1 MLVAPSILSAD
12 WSKLDEAVRLAE
24 AGADWLHCDVMDG
37 HFVPN
42 LTFGAPM
49 VEALHRM
56 TKLPLD
62 VHLMID
68 EPLRFAKTFAG
79 AGAHV
84 LTVHVEAP
92 GVAGPG
98 WPAPVRSQGEGGASD
113 DATPAAPPAATK
125 AAADAPAKPAP
136 PAPVDVD
143 YAQLRTTLGRLRAL
157 GTKAGLALRPDT
169 PYDVIEPVLG
179 DTDVLLVM
187 TVYPG
192 FSGQSFLP
200 RPLETIRRAARAK
213 RERGWRL
220 MIEVDGGI
228 DATTTGPRVA
238 QAGAEVAVAGHGVYR
253 QADPLAAMRALK
265 ALAPDTAHEEAR

>member
-24 AGADWLHCDVMDG
+24 AGADWLHCDVMDA

-49 VEALHRM
+49 VAALHRM
-56 TKLPLD
+56 TKMPLD

-68 EPLRFAKTFAG
+68 EPLRFAKAFAD

-92 GVAGPG
+92 GVAGAG
-98 WPAPVRSQGEGGASD
+98 WPAPVRSHGEGGASD
-113 DATPAAPPAATK
+113 DTSDSSAASTSETPAARRSL
-125 AAADAPAKPAP
+125 
-136 PAPVDVD
+136 DVD
-143 YAQLRTTLGRLRAL
+143 TARLRTTLGRLRAL
-157 GTKAGLALRPDT
+157 GVKAGVAVRPDT
-169 PYDVIEPVLG
+169 PYDAIEPVLP
-179 DTDVLLVM
+179 DADLLLVM

-200 RPLETIRRAARAK
+200 GPLETIRRAARAK

-220 MIEVDGGI
+220 LIEVDGGI
-228 DATTTGPRVA
+228 DAATTGPQVA
-238 QAGAEVAVAGHGVYR
+238 LAGAEVAVAGHGVYR

-265 ALAPDTAHEEAR
+265 ALAPGPAHEEAR